1 MQHFNELFT
10 PLAANVIVIVMY
22 LCIESA
28 IVFNECAL
36 RDRAYCISTKADMK

>member
-22 LCIESA
+22 LCIKLA
-28 IVFNECAL
+28 IVFNEYAL
-36 RDRAYCISTKADMK
+36 RDRAYCIITKAVMK